1 MNMLWLAML
10 LCLVACGHVQER
22 VIPVEVKTPVM
33 VACVDQ
39 VPAEPMYETAYV
51 TADDDLCQL
60 TDALLIERRQRM
72 IYIDTLRATLAG
84 CVVPDSEDAP

>member
-10 LCLVACGHVQER
+10 LCLVAC
-22 VIPVEVKTPVM
+22 
-33 VACVDQ
+33 VDE
-39 VPAEPMYETAYV
+39 VPAEPMYETAFV

-72 IYIDTLRATLAG
+72 IYIDTLRAALAG
-84 CVVPDSEDAP
+84 CVLPDREDAP

>member
-39 VPAEPMYETAYV
+39 VPTEPMYETAYV

-72 IYIDTLRATLAG
+72 IYIDTLRAALAG
-84 CVVPDSEDAP
+84 CVLPDREDAP